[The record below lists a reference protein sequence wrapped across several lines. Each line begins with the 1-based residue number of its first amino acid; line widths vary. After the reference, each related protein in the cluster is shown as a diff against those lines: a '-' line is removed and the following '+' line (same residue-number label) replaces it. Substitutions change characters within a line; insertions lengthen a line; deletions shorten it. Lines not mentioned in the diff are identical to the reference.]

1 MIGPPDTAYEG
12 GYFHG
17 KLQFPA
23 DFPFKPPSILMLTPN
38 GRFKINQRLWS
49 VKIFSSLISTKFSLS
64 ISDFHPDTWNPAWS
78 AGTILTGLLSFMVE
92 EATTYGSIETP
103 NAVRQRLARDSGAE
117 NLRNEKFVELF
128 PDLVNEINAKLEKR
142 KAQAKPVKKVE
153 NEPETSAATNA
164 RTNLRAVNN
173 QQSDNGLSNMA
184 IFAMITLLV
193 LSVSA
198 VSFLKRSNN
207 IVIQFFFRFF
217 MEKASYLSCL
227 FYVSSSSISHKKTKN

>member
-1 MIGPPDTAYEG
+1 MVSKIIF
-12 GYFHG
+12 FHDFKK
-17 KLQFPA
+17 KL
-23 DFPFKPPSILMLTPN
+23 
-38 GRFKINQRLWS
+38 
-49 VKIFSSLISTKFSLS
+49 SLS

-103 NAVRQRLARDSGAE
+103 NAVRQRLARDSGTE
-117 NLRNEKFVELF
+117 NLRNEKFCELF

-142 KAQAKPVKKVE
+142 RAQAKPVQKVE
-153 NEPETSAATNA
+153 KGPETSSATNA

-198 VSFLKRSNN
+198 VSFLKCKLILTFSLDSLWRKL
-207 IVIQFFFRFF
+207 V
-217 MEKASYLSCL
+217 
-227 FYVSSSSISHKKTKN
+227 

>member
-1 MIGPPDTAYEG
+1 M
-12 GYFHG
+12 
-17 KLQFPA
+17 
-23 DFPFKPPSILMLTPN
+23 N
-38 GRFKINQRLWS
+38 
-49 VKIFSSLISTKFSLS
+49 IFSSLISTKFSLS

-142 KAQAKPVKKVE
+142 RAQAKPVKKVE
-153 NEPETSAATNA
+153 NAPETSPATNA

-198 VSFLKRSNN
+198 VSFLKRSW
-207 IVIQFFFRFF
+207 IKTFF
-217 MEKASYLSCL
+217 
-227 FYVSSSSISHKKTKN
+227 

>member
-1 MIGPPDTAYEG
+1 
-12 GYFHG
+12 
-17 KLQFPA
+17 
-23 DFPFKPPSILMLTPN
+23 
-38 GRFKINQRLWS
+38 
-49 VKIFSSLISTKFSLS
+49 
-64 ISDFHPDTWNPAWS
+64 
-78 AGTILTGLLSFMVE
+78 MVE

-128 PDLVNEINAKLEKR
+128 PDLVIEINAKLEKR
-142 KAQAKPVKKVE
+142 RAQAKPVKKVE
-153 NEPETSAATNA
+153 NEPETSPATNA

-198 VSFLKRSNN
+198 VSFLKQSW
-207 IVIQFFFRFF
+207 I
-217 MEKASYLSCL
+217 KTL
-227 FYVSSSSISHKKTKN
+227 F

>member
-1 MIGPPDTAYEG
+1 
-12 GYFHG
+12 
-17 KLQFPA
+17 
-23 DFPFKPPSILMLTPN
+23 
-38 GRFKINQRLWS
+38 
-49 VKIFSSLISTKFSLS
+49 
-64 ISDFHPDTWNPAWS
+64 
-78 AGTILTGLLSFMVE
+78 MVE

-128 PDLVNEINAKLEKR
+128 PDLVNEINAKIEKR
-142 KAQAKPVKKVE
+142 RAQAKPVKKVE
-153 NEPETSAATNA
+153 KEPESSNTTTNA

-198 VSFLKRSNN
+198 VSFFG
-207 IVIQFFFRFF
+207 IQQILTF
-217 MEKASYLSCL
+217 S
-227 FYVSSSSISHKKTKN
+227 

>member
-1 MIGPPDTAYEG
+1 
-12 GYFHG
+12 
-17 KLQFPA
+17 
-23 DFPFKPPSILMLTPN
+23 
-38 GRFKINQRLWS
+38 
-49 VKIFSSLISTKFSLS
+49 
-64 ISDFHPDTWNPAWS
+64 
-78 AGTILTGLLSFMVE
+78 MVE

-128 PDLVNEINAKLEKR
+128 PDLVNEINAKIEKR
-142 KAQAKPVKKVE
+142 RAQAKPVKKVE
-153 NEPETSAATNA
+153 KEPESSNTTTNA

-198 VSFLKRSNN
+198 VSFFG
-207 IVIQFFFRFF
+207 I
-217 MEKASYLSCL
+217 
-227 FYVSSSSISHKKTKN
+227 

>member
-1 MIGPPDTAYEG
+1 
-12 GYFHG
+12 
-17 KLQFPA
+17 
-23 DFPFKPPSILMLTPN
+23 
-38 GRFKINQRLWS
+38 
-49 VKIFSSLISTKFSLS
+49 
-64 ISDFHPDTWNPAWS
+64 
-78 AGTILTGLLSFMVE
+78 MVE

-142 KAQAKPVKKVE
+142 RAQAKPVKKVE
-153 NEPETSAATNA
+153 NEPETSPATNA

-198 VSFLKRSNN
+198 VSYLKSSRIKTFSLDSLWRKLANYPVSFMSRPLQFLTKKLKTN
-207 IVIQFFFRFF
+207 IVF
-217 MEKASYLSCL
+217 
-227 FYVSSSSISHKKTKN
+227 